1 MFLSFKR
8 VFKASWQSIK
18 RNWWLSLA
26 TVLVVFLSVLTFTGI
41 RLFAY
46 SINRTVAM
54 LQDRV
59 DISIYFNKD
68 VPESEIFQVQ
78 TELEGVPQVK
88 SVKYTSQDEAL
99 EFFKKNKVQ
108 SSDF

>member
-68 VPESEIFQVQ
+68 VPESEIFR
-78 TELEGVPQVK
+78 
-88 SVKYTSQDEAL
+88 
-99 EFFKKNKVQ
+99 FKQN
-108 SSDF
+108 